1 MKFQHVGGLQKRTLP
16 IVFLPIE
23 LKVLQFCGNVILN
36 HWRSVTVKHIVFCSQ
51 VWACQVRAT
60 GMMYACKKLEK
71 THVKKRRGEAMA
83 LNEKQILEGLD
94 SRFVVRLQLLH
105 SGTG

>member
-1 MKFQHVGGLQKRTLP
+1 MLCQCYIILV
-16 IVFLPIE
+16 VF
-23 LKVLQFCGNVILN
+23 
-36 HWRSVTVKHIVFCSQ
+36 Q

-83 LNEKQILEGLD
+83 LNEKQILEGLN
-94 SRFVVRLQLLH
+94 SRFVVRNYQQL
-105 SGTG
+105 GTNSPASTNKCLFWPYLTDLSHF

>member
-1 MKFQHVGGLQKRTLP
+1 MLTHAA
-16 IVFLPIE
+16 
-23 LKVLQFCGNVILN
+23 FCL
-36 HWRSVTVKHIVFCSQ
+36 Q

-71 THVKKRRGEAMA
+71 THVKKRKGEGMA

-94 SRFVVRLQLLH
+94 SRFVVRRRRRFTLSSVSSCSFLVASLTKPTAKDDWKQTWPITVL
-105 SGTG
+105 T

>member
-1 MKFQHVGGLQKRTLP
+1 MFFHNKDMPCDTL
-16 IVFLPIE
+16 
-23 LKVLQFCGNVILN
+23 
-36 HWRSVTVKHIVFCSQ
+36 Q

-71 THVKKRRGEAMA
+71 THVKKRRGEGMA

-94 SRFVVRLQLLH
+94 SRFVVRILH
-105 SGTG
+105 LGSEVSCHFPSNDLSY